1 MNEELQQALV
11 QVINSAVNAKE
22 FILQQTPEV
31 IQQLL
36 LWHGVSGFLM
46 FIFGVVWCAAT
57 LIVAKRISVK
67 VGESIFDDTDDAFL
81 SLCVYALGGIV
92 LFVVAL
98 PGLCSI
104 NFEWLQI
111 WLAPKV
117 WLIEYASNLIK

>member
-11 QVINSAVNAKE
+11 HVINSAVNAKE
-22 FILQQTPEV
+22 FIVQQTPEV

-46 FIFGVVWCAAT
+46 FIFGVVWCAV
-57 LIVAKRISVK
+57 IVVVSKKRIKKAVDSVFYGGD
-67 VGESIFDDTDDAFL
+67 VFMHYIGYL
-81 SLCVYALGGIV
+81 LALMA
-92 LFVVAL
+92 LFVVAI
-98 PGLCSI
+98 PGLCLI